1 MNRTRIIYPF
11 ARQANKVLHLHRV
24 AEPVS
29 RDVVYV
35 EQNNSLLN
43 SRRFEFL
50 DGLADEWRPESRIGR
65 VQKNVAEPWAL
76 DLRRRTPPCSD

>member
-1 MNRTRIIYPF
+1 MIYPF

-24 AEPVS
+24 VKPVS
-29 RDVVYV
+29 RHVVYI

-43 SRRFEFL
+43 SPRFEFL